1 MLSELVLIAM
11 LLALP
16 AETQPARDLPFRVIV
31 PRGSSQSAISRA
43 ELSAIFMMRTR
54 RWPDGSAILPVDQG
68 PRSPIREHFSR
79 SIHGKSVS
87 YVIRYWQRVIFA
99 GRGLPP
105 RELPSDAAVIDFVT
119 TNRGAIGYISREATV
134 SEGVRVI
141 VIKP

>member
-1 MLSELVLIAM
+1 MLSELLLIAT

-16 AETQPARDLPFRVIV
+16 AETQPARDFPFQVIV
-31 PRGSSQSAISRA
+31 SRGSSLSSISRA

-54 RWPDGSAILPVDQG
+54 RWPDGSAIVPVDQG
-68 PRSPIREHFSR
+68 PRSAVRDRFSR
-79 SIHGKSVS
+79 AIHGKSVA
-87 YVIRYWQRVIFA
+87 YVIRYWQRLIFA

-119 TNRGAIGYISREATV
+119 KNRGAIGYISREATV